1 MQKKTEL
8 VQQLLAEMFAPL
20 NQGNYLDMYYKNPT
34 QLNHSTTS
42 GEILGLLLLT
52 HASEQAEVLL

>member
-34 QLNHSTTS
+34 
-42 GEILGLLLLT
+42 
-52 HASEQAEVLL
+52 